1 MPINAR
7 TSLSPTGENE
17 IRLTSGLQ
25 LKLGAF
31 TSDHDYSDRLPTLTK
46 HEYSAGLVNSMEQI
60 ESLLTDFLEE
70 IKLNYVQSLSQEDVE
85 DILEQTRALRQS
97 AKTTEY

>member
-1 MPINAR
+1 
-7 TSLSPTGENE
+7 
-17 IRLTSGLQ
+17 
-25 LKLGAF
+25 
-31 TSDHDYSDRLPTLTK
+31 
-46 HEYSAGLVNSMEQI
+46 MEQI